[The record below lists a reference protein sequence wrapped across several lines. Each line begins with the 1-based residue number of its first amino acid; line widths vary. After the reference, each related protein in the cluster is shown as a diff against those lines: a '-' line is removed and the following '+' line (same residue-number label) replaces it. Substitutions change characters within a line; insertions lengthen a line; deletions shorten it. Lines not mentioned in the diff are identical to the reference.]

1 MRNIVLTFTILFL
14 SFSCKEKS
22 LEKTNPNT
30 TSVKGKATT
39 DYIGKVLHLKY
50 IQEDSVYTKIDTVS
64 PNMEFEFTITDIQY
78 PAKAFLTDDLSN
90 YAPKVIE
97 KNQLGS
103 LIFFQFGTPSVPLQF
118 GHPKD
123 LKFLLLEEG
132 NINIQITDSIYN
144 SKISNSILNDELQ
157 TLSKNLAP
165 AMFKINMFN
174 KNDFRS
180 ITDKK
185 IFDSLNE
192 ARQKID
198 LEKSKIIDK
207 HISNHKQSYSSVFA
221 FNIKPFLEETDLSIF
236 KTIALEIRNSKLAEP
251 GRMKL
256 ERFLNTKVVSD
267 TIENFT
273 LPNQEGKQ
281 ISLKDIKSK
290 YILIDFWASWC
301 LPCRKESK
309 AISQFYS
316 DFSKEDFQ
324 IVGVS
329 VDKDKNKWI
338 KALKEDNIQWLSLI
352 DSDNV
357 INDKLGVSYYP
368 TTFLLNSDLEIIDKN
383 LGSEKLRERL
393 IQLLE

>member
-1 MRNIVLTFTILFL
+1 MRNIVLTFIILFL

-22 LEKTNPNT
+22 SEKTNPNT

-39 DYIGKVLHLKY
+39 DYIGKVLYLKY
-50 IQEDSVYTKIDTVS
+50 IQKDSVYTKIDTVS
-64 PNMEFEFTITDIQY
+64 PNMEFEFTITDLQY

-123 LKFLLLEEG
+123 LKFILLEEG

-165 AMFKINMFN
+165 AIFKFNMLN

-185 IFDSLNE
+185 ILDSLYE

-236 KTIALEIRNSKLAEP
+236 KTIAPEIRNSKLAEP

-301 LPCRKESK
+301 LPCRKEGK

-329 VDKDKNKWI
+329 VDKDKSKWI

-352 DSDNV
+352 DSDHV

-368 TTFLLNSDLEIIDKN
+368 TTFLLNSDFEIIDKD